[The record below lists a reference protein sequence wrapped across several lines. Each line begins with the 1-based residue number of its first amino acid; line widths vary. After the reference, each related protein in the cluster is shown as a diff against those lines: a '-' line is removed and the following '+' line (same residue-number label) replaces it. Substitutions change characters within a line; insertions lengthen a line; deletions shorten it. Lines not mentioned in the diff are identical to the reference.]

1 MTETLDD
8 VRATFAFF
16 DTWEDRYRY
25 IIDLGKAL
33 EQLPLEHRIDPNLV
47 RGCQSRVWLVP
58 NYDVEADR
66 LRLAID
72 SDAHI
77 VRGLIAIVLAAYD
90 GKSPTAVLAFDI
102 ENLFDELQLINH
114 LSPTRGNGLRAMV
127 RKIRAVAGDYARSF
141 EEKQCAKGV
150 YSSATCGTLRKEGET
165 TG

>member
-8 VRATFAFF
+8 VRDTFAFF

-33 EQLPLEHRIDPNLV
+33 RHLPLEHKVEANLL
-47 RGCQSRVWLVP
+47 RGCQSQVWLVP
-58 NYDVEADR
+58 SYDADADR

-90 GKSPTAVLAFDI
+90 GKSPAAVLAFDM
-102 ENLFDELQLINH
+102 ERLFDELQLINH

-127 RKIRAVAGDYARSF
+127 GQIRAIASGYANSG
-141 EEKQCAKGV
+141 Q
-150 YSSATCGTLRKEGET
+150 
-165 TG
+165 